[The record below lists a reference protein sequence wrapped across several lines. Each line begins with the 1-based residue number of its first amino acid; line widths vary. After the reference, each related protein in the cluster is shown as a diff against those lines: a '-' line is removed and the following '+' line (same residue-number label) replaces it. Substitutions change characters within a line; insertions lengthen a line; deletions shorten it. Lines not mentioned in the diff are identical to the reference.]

1 MLLLIV
7 AGCAPECMF
16 LRSSASDVNGAVDAK
31 SGPAAEIGSASSSGL
46 PGCPS
51 AALPSDSPIAVEA
64 AEPPIDPQLPT
75 RDGPAVW
82 GIAGVRG
89 YPYGEHMAPNGV
101 EYHQLFAFDLNFN
114 LWLWR
119 RQGLYL
125 FAETS
130 FWGQKPGAGI
140 TNSSQGAFDFSKRE
154 LDLDLGLAW
163 NYHGPWEAR
172 LFAYSFNNLNRGA
185 SPVSPAGY
193 RDGFGLEN
201 RYYLGSTYADL
212 GTAAFDEARATF
224 LSVGYYPTKRMVD
237 ADGQSFKPGPFLRAY
252 LTWDLWG
259 PKCYLFGDTQFIAS
273 QAFAPTLLNLDAGV
287 AVRPFDQVPRL
298 EFRLGSQDMFG
309 LRRGDPETS
318 LYLSV
323 RYIY

>member
-1 MLLLIV
+1 
-7 AGCAPECMF
+7 MF
-16 LRSSASDVNGAVDAK
+16 LSSSASETVRATADSSVQVADAG
-31 SGPAAEIGSASSSGL
+31 SPSSTSLASPVAAMVPPTDGP
-46 PGCPS
+46 
-51 AALPSDSPIAVEA
+51 SPVEA
-64 AEPPIDPQLPT
+64 AEPPLDAQPLT

-89 YPYGEHMAPNGV
+89 YPYGEHMAPNGI
-101 EYHQLFAFDLNFN
+101 EYHQLFALDLDFN

-119 RQGLYL
+119 QQGLYL
-125 FAETS
+125 FVESS

-140 TNSSQGAFDFSKRE
+140 TNSSQGALDFSKRE
-154 LDLDLGLAW
+154 LDLNLGLAW

-172 LFAYSFNNLNRGA
+172 VFAYSFNNLNRGA

-193 RDGFGLEN
+193 RDGLGLEN

-224 LSVGYYPTKRMVD
+224 LSVGIYPTKRMVD

-259 PKCYLFGDTQFIAS
+259 PKCYLFGDTQFIGS
-273 QAFAPTLLNLDAGV
+273 QSFTPTLLNLDAGV

-298 EFRLGSQDMFG
+298 EFRLGSQDVFG
-309 LRRGDPETS
+309 LRHGDPETS
-318 LYLSV
+318 VYLSV